1 MSELDVVAAATAM
14 TENTENTETTET
26 DTEATHII
34 AAFRLLRWLNS
45 KISEPTTPLF
55 VCGRKLSS
63 FSICNVSEVFDCD
76 EPLHAPRPRK
86 ALRMPSGA
94 RAVAKTLLLS
104 EQCVFMLASNTVS
117 YASMHLHPVLR
128 HGAMRSDIRDL
139 YATREE
145 AQDSRDV
152 RTMQCFMQPHKHK
165 RPCTRA
171 HPRADEDDAHD
182 AHSNTEAE
190 AVVVAEP
197 ERVHVRSLGW
207 LLSTSVKDV
216 CFLQLSQFWCETAV
230 SCLVAEFVAPHC
242 IHVLESKAQALL
254 MHEAPIAPVV
264 RMQTRMQCKRNRGKR
279 GRKGNKGRKTRSQT
293 QSKVSSASLVGTTIM
308 ERVHCTLDAIVRVLS
323 TPEIRTIVFQI
334 LVALHVAQTRI
345 GLKHHDLHTDNV
357 FLLFLDPASQTH
369 RLSLKLRR
377 RLEAQLAEEQ
387 EEQEEDKQPQWDTD
401 AFEYVLGGRRFRV
414 PHHGIVAKLG
424 DYDLASAHHPGMS
437 ACARVMRADLE
448 LLDVFEPNE
457 EGINEWGS
465 WNGELVGH
473 HGYDAQ
479 FFVGYVLS
487 QPWTH
492 KLAPSA
498 IRFLSNVLTKLG
510 GRESITA
517 IGRPQLGFVS
527 NVTPLELLHDVEL
540 FGDFVIDMSACDK
553 PLVCDDRDPNP
564 KQVALTPA

>member
-1 MSELDVVAAATAM
+1 MSEFDVVAAAT
-14 TENTENTETTET
+14 TEKTETTET
-26 DTEATHII
+26 DTKATHII

-45 KISEPTTPLF
+45 KICEPTTPLF

-63 FSICNVSEVFDCD
+63 VSICNVSEVFDCD
-76 EPLHAPRPRK
+76 EPLRAPRK

-94 RAVAKTLLLS
+94 RAVAKTLSLS
-104 EQCVFMLASNTVS
+104 EQCVFMIASSTVS

-128 HGAMRSDIRDL
+128 YGAMRSDIRDL
-139 YATREE
+139 YATRED
-145 AQDSRDV
+145 AQDV
-152 RTMQCFMQPHKHK
+152 CAMQCYMQPRMQPHK

-171 HPRADEDDAHD
+171 HPKADEDDTHT
-182 AHSNTEAE
+182 NTEAE
-190 AVVVAEP
+190 AVVVVAQP

-254 MHEAPIAPVV
+254 LHEAPIAPVV

-279 GRKGNKGRKTRSQT
+279 GRKTRPQK
-293 QSKVSSASLVGTTIM
+293 QKVSSASLVGTTIM
-308 ERVHCTLDAIVRVLS
+308 ERVHCTLDAIVRALS

-387 EEQEEDKQPQWDTD
+387 EEDKQPHWDTD
-401 AFEYVLGGRRFRV
+401 AVEYVLGGRRFRV

-424 DYDLASAHHPGMS
+424 DYDLASAHHPGIG

-479 FFVGYVLS
+479 FFLGYVLS

-517 IGRPQLGFVS
+517 IGRPQPGSVS

-553 PLVCDDRDPNP
+553 PLVCDDREPNP
-564 KQVALTPA
+564 SKLALIPA